1 MKNVLVFSHE
11 GSRYAVELRWVRE
24 VFTLGFLTPVPGAPS
39 VVAGLT
45 NLRGAITPVL
55 DLGALVG
62 SERTDTAAREGDSAV
77 LLEVEGVAAAVP
89 IAAVDEV
96 ATLAHGTASTALID
110 SRGRQVEVL
119 DPPALFGAALAAVNT
134 ARGLSLPGSEEAS
147 GG

>member
-24 VFTLGFLTPVPGAPS
+24 VFTLGFITPVPGAPA
-39 VVAGLT
+39 VIAGLT
-45 NLRGAITPVL
+45 NLRGAITPVM

-62 SERTDTAAREGDSAV
+62 PGRGTTGAREGDSAV
-77 LLEVEGVAAAVP
+77 LLEVESMVAAVP

-96 ATLAHGTASTALID
+96 ATLRHGPEPAALLD
-110 SRGRQVEVL
+110 SRGRAVEVL
-119 DPPALFGAALAAVNT
+119 DPPALFRSALDAANT
-134 ARGLSLPGSEEAS
+134 ARGLSLPPGESA

>member
-24 VFTLGFLTPVPGAPS
+24 VFTLGFITPVPGAPP

-55 DLGALVG
+55 DLGALVAPSRPPTG
-62 SERTDTAAREGDSAV
+62 ARDGDSAV
-77 LLEVEGVAAAVP
+77 LLEVEGMVAAMP

-96 ATLAHGTASTALID
+96 ATLRHGPEPAALVD
-110 SRGRQVEVL
+110 SRGRSVEVL
-119 DPPALFGAALAAVNT
+119 DPPALFRTALEAANT
-134 ARGLSLPGSEEAS
+134 ARGLSLPAGEAP